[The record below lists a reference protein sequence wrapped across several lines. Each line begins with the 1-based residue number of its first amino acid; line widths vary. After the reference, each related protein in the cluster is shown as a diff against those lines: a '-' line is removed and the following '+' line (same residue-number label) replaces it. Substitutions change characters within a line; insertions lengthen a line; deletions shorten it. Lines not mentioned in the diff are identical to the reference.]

1 MNFLP
6 GAAINGCRVFGH
18 GAHIL
23 DLAGQEGGAIPDRP
37 KTIPGLRPEH
47 PDLRHDPD
55 PRRSPPAAAGIDA
68 PREER
73 TIWHGSRWTIGG
85 FPYACRWSAD

>member
-6 GAAINGCRVFGH
+6 GAAINGCRVFGR
-18 GAHIL
+18 GAYIL
-23 DLAGQEGGAIPDRP
+23 DLAGQEGGAVPDRP
-37 KTIPGLRPEH
+37 KTTPGLRPEH

-55 PRRSPPAAAGIDA
+55 PRRGLPAAAGIDA
-68 PREER
+68 PRER

-85 FPYACRWSAD
+85 FPYAYRWSAG